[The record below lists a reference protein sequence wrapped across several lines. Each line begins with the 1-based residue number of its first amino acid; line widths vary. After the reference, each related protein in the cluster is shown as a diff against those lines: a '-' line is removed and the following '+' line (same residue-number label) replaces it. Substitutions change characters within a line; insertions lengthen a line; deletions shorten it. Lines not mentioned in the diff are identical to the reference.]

1 MKVTDLMIGDW
12 VSYKNKPVRVEALN
26 KCDGYAIEKD
36 MISIRLTNNTCM
48 GIDADKLEPIRVTN
62 DILRSNDFKGTV
74 LANGDEN
81 DAYLTYN
88 IYNDIYLQYYGFEHR
103 LRKISTCVDEWNN
116 HSRKPQIIFEC
127 NFHYVHELQHA
138 LKLAGVD
145 KEIQL

>member
-12 VSYKNKPVRVEALN
+12 VSYRDKPVQVEALN

-62 DILRSNDFKGTV
+62 EILKINDFKGSVRT
-74 LANGDEN
+74 NGDE
-81 DAYLTYN
+81 DDTYLTYN
-88 IYNDIYLQYYGFEHR
+88 IGSDISFEYYGFEHR
-103 LRKISTCVDEWNN
+103 LRKISACVDEWNN
-116 HSRKPQIIFEC
+116 HSRKSQIVFEC
-127 NFHYVHELQHA
+127 NIHYVHELQHA
-138 LKLAGVD
+138 LKLAGVV